1 MEGKDKQG
9 KKAELLNPLN
19 IMGGLMVTVCT
30 LDISMRFENS
40 HNEIFNRRLLSPK
53 LWGSTEAGR
62 TVSAGCLME
71 GRRNR
76 TSY

>member
-30 LDISMRFENS
+30 LDYFHAPLRILTMKYLIGVFLVLNC
-40 HNEIFNRRLLSPK
+40 
-53 LWGSTEAGR
+53 GEALKQVER
-62 TVSAGCLME
+62 
-71 GRRNR
+71 
-76 TSY
+76 